1 MGFQTTRLF
10 IGHSDFT
17 PILFPEL
24 GTYLIYAKKQ
34 PVPRQSKIEQNPLLK
49 VFFIRRC
56 VFFEQNP
63 LLNP

>member
-1 MGFQTTRLF
+1 MGFQTTHLF

-34 PVPRQSKIEQNPLLK
+34 PVSRLPKSEQNPLVK
-49 VFFIRRC
+49 GCFIARC
-56 VFFEQNP
+56 DFFEQNP